1 MIDLHQ
7 HSSRS
12 DGTDNPSE
20 LLCKNIEAGV
30 TVMALT
36 DHDTD
41 KGFSELLAR
50 PEKDK
55 IKVIKCVEFST
66 DDGDES
72 VHILALGIKENDPV
86 ITEMLVTSKALR
98 VQRVLSRVDKLK
110 EEFGITLPGEY
121 LDKINA
127 SDNPN
132 KPMLANM
139 LISLGYGENINEVIA
154 KYLYHKFPSAKLSS
168 SVVVQKIACSSAVP
182 VLAHGLGGVGEKRVP
197 PAVFEDRVRRL
208 KAVGLVGIE
217 CFYSLYDKAE
227 QDYLCSV
234 ADKFGLLKSG
244 GSDYHGTNKS
254 VRIGE
259 LSSDGTAPDYDDFTI
274 LSAIKNI
281 F

>member
-20 LLCKNIEAGV
+20 LLRKNIEAGV

-41 KGFSELLAR
+41 KGFCELSAYL
-50 PEKDK
+50 KNDK
-55 IKVIKCVEFST
+55 IKIVKGVEFST
-66 DDGDES
+66 DDGDKS

-98 VQRVLSRVDKLK
+98 IQRVLSRVDKLK

-139 LISLGYGENINEVIA
+139 LISLGYGESINEVIA
-154 KYLYHKFPSAKLSS
+154 KYLYHKFPSAKLQSDA
-168 SVVVQKIACSSAVP
+168 VVQKIACSSAVP

-259 LSSDGTAPDYDDFTI
+259 LSSDGTAPSDDDFTV